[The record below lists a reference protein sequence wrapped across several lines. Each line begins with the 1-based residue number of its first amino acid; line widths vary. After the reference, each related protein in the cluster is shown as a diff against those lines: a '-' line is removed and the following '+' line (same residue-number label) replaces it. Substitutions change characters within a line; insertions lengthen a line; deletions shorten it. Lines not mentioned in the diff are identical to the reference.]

1 MPPTVIQANLLLPRE
16 SSLLSP
22 GVVHIPGWLG
32 LDGQRRLVA
41 ACYRWADG
49 GLGAPRMP
57 NGSSMS
63 VRIACLGWHWYPY
76 RYSKTVDDDDGRP
89 VAPFPTWLGQLASKA
104 VDDALELE
112 PRLSDNTLLSSSS
125 SSSSGARTSDAYA
138 PDVALLNWYSGRAKM
153 GMHADKDEPS
163 DAPVVSVS
171 LGDSCIFRF
180 GTPESRGRPWVDTV
194 LASGDLVVFGGASRR
209 AYHGVPKLL
218 SGTADPRCG
227 IRGGRFNVTI
237 RESGLGSGAVDE
249 APHLAQRERRV
260 RPRGRRREAT

>member
-1 MPPTVIQANLLLPRE
+1 MPPTVTQANLLLPRE
-16 SSLLSP
+16 WSLLSP
-22 GVVHIPGWLG
+22 GAVHIPGWLG

-49 GLGAPRMP
+49 RLRAPRMA

-63 VRIACLGWHWYPY
+63 VRITCLGWHWYPY

-89 VAPFPTWLGQLASKA
+89 VAPFPTWLGQLAGKA

-112 PRLSDNTLLSSSS
+112 PRLSGNSLLSSSS
-125 SSSSGARTSDAYA
+125 GAPTSDAYA

-171 LGDSCIFRF
+171 LGDSCVFRF

-218 SGTADPRCG
+218 SGTADPRGG

-260 RPRGRRREAT
+260 RPRGRGREVT

>member
-1 MPPTVIQANLLLPRE
+1 MPRTVTQTNLPLSREPT
-16 SSLLSP
+16 LLSP
-22 GVVHIPGWLG
+22 GAVHIPGWLG
-32 LDGQRRLVA
+32 LDGQRHLVA
-41 ACYRWADG
+41 ACYRWGDG
-49 GLGAPRMP
+49 ALRAPRMRD
-57 NGSSMS
+57 GSSMS

-76 RYSKTVDDDDGRP
+76 RYSKTVDDDDGRR

-112 PRLSDNTLLSSSS
+112 PRLN
-125 SSSSGARTSDAYA
+125 GARASDAYE
-138 PDVALLNWYSGRAKM
+138 PDVALLNWYSERAKM
-153 GMHADKDEPS
+153 GMHTDKDEPS
-163 DAPVVSVS
+163 DAPVVSIS

-218 SGTADPRCG
+218 SGTTDPRCG

-237 RESGLGSGAVDE
+237 RESGLGGGAVDE

-260 RPRGRRREAT
+260 RSRGHRREVT

>member
-1 MPPTVIQANLLLPRE
+1 MPPTVTQANLLLPRVP
-16 SSLLSP
+16 SLLSP
-22 GVVHIPGWLG
+22 GAVHIPGWLG

-49 GLGAPRMP
+49 RLRAPHMR

-76 RYSKTVDDDDGRP
+76 RYSKTVDDDDGRR
-89 VAPFPTWLGQLASKA
+89 VAPFPTWLGQLATKA
-104 VDDALELE
+104 VGDALELE
-112 PRLSDNTLLSSSS
+112 PLL
-125 SSSSGARTSDAYA
+125 SGARASDAYE
-138 PDVALLNWYSGRAKM
+138 PDVALLNWYSEHAKM
-153 GMHADKDEPS
+153 GMHAAKDEPS

-209 AYHGVPKLL
+209 AYHGVPKVLP
-218 SGTADPRCG
+218 GTANPRGG

-237 RESGLGSGAVDE
+237 RESGLENGVVDE

-260 RPRGRRREAT
+260 RSRGHWREVT